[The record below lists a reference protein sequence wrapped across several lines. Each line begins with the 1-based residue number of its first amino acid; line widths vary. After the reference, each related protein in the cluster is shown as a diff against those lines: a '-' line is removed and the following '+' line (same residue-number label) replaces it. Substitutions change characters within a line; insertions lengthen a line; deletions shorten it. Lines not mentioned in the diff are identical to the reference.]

1 MFGVRLEELMKVKI
15 RVADPAGNITIF
27 VMTPLERSQYA
38 EAANQLLEQKKYKAE
53 QVGFVEEKEDGTLH
67 MQMMGGEFCGNATRS
82 FGYLKSLMDE
92 KHPALVQVD
101 VSGSESPLDVEV
113 DLEAGTS
120 RTTMPLPRK
129 IVNLSVPDLGTCP
142 MVCFDG
148 ISHMI
153 VKGPRRSDAF
163 VQEVLKAARACE
175 TCDAYGIMFLE
186 PSGDGM
192 EKCYRMTP
200 VVYVVETDSLV
211 WESSCG
217 SGSMAC
223 AVYLADRKA
232 DGTYVYVLRQPDG
245 QIEATVIR
253 REGKTVQCKMGGKV
267 TISGEL
273 EAEIL

>member
-1 MFGVRLEELMKVKI
+1 
-15 RVADPAGNITIF
+15 
-27 VMTPLERSQYA
+27 
-38 EAANQLLEQKKYKAE
+38 
-53 QVGFVEEKEDGTLH
+53 
-67 MQMMGGEFCGNATRS
+67 
-82 FGYLKSLMDE
+82 
-92 KHPALVQVD
+92 
-101 VSGSESPLDVEV
+101 
-113 DLEAGTS
+113 
-120 RTTMPLPRK
+120 
-129 IVNLSVPDLGTCP
+129 

>member
-1 MFGVRLEELMKVKI
+1 MKVKI

-27 VMTPLERSQYA
+27 VMTPLKRDQYA
-38 EAANQLLEQKKYKAE
+38 EAANQLLKMSEYRAE
-53 QVGFVEEKEDGTLH
+53 QVGFVEENRDGSLH

-82 FGYLKSLMDE
+82 FGYLKSLLDPA
-92 KHPALVQVD
+92 HPRLVEVD
-101 VSGSESPLDVEV
+101 VSGSDTPLNVET

-120 RTTMPLPRK
+120 RTTMPLPKK
-129 IVNLSVPDLGTCP
+129 IVELAVSGQGSCP

-148 ISHMI
+148 INHII

-163 VQEVLKAARACE
+163 VQAVLKAAQDHE
-175 TCDAYGIMFLE
+175 KYDAYGIMFLE

-200 VVYVVETDSLV
+200 VVYVAETNSLV

-223 AVYLADRKA
+223 AVYLAGRKE

-245 QIEATVIR
+245 LIEATVIR
-253 REGKTVQCKMGGKV
+253 REGKTVQCKMGGTV
-267 TISGEL
+267 SISEEL